1 MEIWR
6 ENEIIRS
13 ALDSDLKK
21 LYKCLSEG
29 YDINIQTE
37 KGINLLMLTILFGMG
52 SYTRD
57 KYIKA
62 LIDNGIN
69 LNHTN
74 EFKQT
79 ALHVASYIND
89 IEVVKLLIESG
100 IDINAVDEKGLNA
113 LMYACKDIALF
124 ISKSYEKWDIP
135 REIKEYDRTLWNERY
150 LDKETEKIQ
159 NEYQLKVIR
168 YLVEHN
174 INLEQIN
181 NEGKTALDLAIENDY
196 VSSKEMVKIL
206 KEAGAVCHN
215 LKKMDVNYLE
225 TLFDGGIIAF
235 VATLSAQH
243 TYNKKIKCLRRKY
256 NRGIEKL

>member
-13 ALDSDLKK
+13 ALDGDLKK

-69 LNHTN
+69 LNHAN

-79 ALHVASYIND
+79 ALHVASYTND

-100 IDINAVDEKGLNA
+100 IDTFVEIGPGKTLSGMIKKIN
-113 LMYACKDIALF
+113 
-124 ISKSYEKWDIP
+124 
-135 REIKEYDRTLWNERY
+135 KEVKIINI
-150 LDKETEKIQ
+150 DKVEDLEKI
-159 NEYQLKVIR
+159 
-168 YLVEHN
+168 
-174 INLEQIN
+174 
-181 NEGKTALDLAIENDY
+181 DSLAD
-196 VSSKEMVKIL
+196 
-206 KEAGAVCHN
+206 
-215 LKKMDVNYLE
+215 
-225 TLFDGGIIAF
+225 
-235 VATLSAQH
+235 
-243 TYNKKIKCLRRKY
+243 
-256 NRGIEKL
+256 